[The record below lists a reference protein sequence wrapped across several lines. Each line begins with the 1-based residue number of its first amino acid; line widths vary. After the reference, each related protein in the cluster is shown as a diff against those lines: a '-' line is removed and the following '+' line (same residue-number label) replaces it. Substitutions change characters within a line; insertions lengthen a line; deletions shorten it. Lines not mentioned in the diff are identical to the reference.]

1 NPHVNNGLLNNGLQ
15 WQQEVPDLLAPQ
27 GNPLNVEPLGDA
39 PVLPAPSTPQAQLR
53 SLQQQQHGDGRL
65 QQLDYLQAYLRYQQ
79 AAETA
84 ADRVEPHYRMGIALA
99 GMKRVEKAVREL
111 KLASDLDPGW
121 MNTITL
127 DELLGADNQIGKIQL
142 KKRVA
147 DWALADAYDA
157 DRLYLL
163 GTLLHLDGDT
173 DRARILIDTAVAL
186 VGNERHLAAFRATPS
201 PTGEAGALPPAPQEP
216 GLPRDSDP
224 SPRPEM
230 PAPGLS
236 TPQLPAP

>member
-1 NPHVNNGLLNNGLQ
+1 
-15 WQQEVPDLLAPQ
+15 
-27 GNPLNVEPLGDA
+27 
-39 PVLPAPSTPQAQLR
+39 
-53 SLQQQQHGDGRL
+53 
-65 QQLDYLQAYLRYQQ
+65 
-79 AAETA
+79 
-84 ADRVEPHYRMGIALA
+84 
-99 GMKRVEKAVREL
+99 
-111 KLASDLDPGW
+111 
-121 MNTITL
+121 
-127 DELLGADNQIGKIQL
+127 QL

-236 TPQLPAP
+236 TPQLPAPKADDVPEAPQEPSSTGLGA